1 MNEKDQ
7 EVISLYL
14 KGDSVKNIKEITKC
28 GDVYKILKRNN
39 IQTNRRLT
47 EELKNAVVEDYLSGV
62 TTREIKK
69 KYKTHELY
77 SILKQRGI
85 EYKQDNLKQKEKYNQ
100 VIELYLNGEP
110 LKVIEEITG
119 CKNIDIVL
127 KKFNVSRNR
136 DPKEYKKN
144 YNEKLCKRNKKII
157 KDYLSKKYSTTDLE
171 RKYNMTKENVYRILK
186 SYGIERICNKNHH
199 WVINEKVK
207 QTPNIKC
214 KFYILKDYYGH
225 TKIGITT
232 KNEVRRRYRKNINV
246 FYEIDNT
253 LEYCY
258 YLEVKMKMIL
268 KFYKPQKINK
278 TIDGWSE
285 CYNLPPENVLEYV
298 KSTVRKTASV

>member
-1 MNEKDQ
+1 MEEKDQ

-14 KGDSVKNIKEITKC
+14 KGVSVKNIKKMTEC

-136 DPKEYKKN
+136 DPKEYKKD
-144 YNEKLCKRNKKII
+144 YFEELEKRNKKII
-157 KDYLSKKYSTTDLE
+157 DDYLSG
-171 RKYNMTKENVYRILK
+171 KYNTNDLMEKYDMTMQNIYKILK
-186 SYGIERICNKNHH
+186 SYGIESIHNKNHH

-214 KFYILKDYYGH
+214 KFYILEDYYGH

-232 KNEVRRRYRKNINV
+232 KNEVRKRYRKNINV

-258 YLEVKMKMIL
+258 YLEVKMKKIL
-268 KFYKPQKINK
+268 KSYIPKNIDK

-285 CYNLPPENVLEYV
+285 CYNLPSDAVLEYV
-298 KSTVRKTASV
+298 KSTVRETTTV

>member
-69 KYKTHELY
+69 KYKTYELY
-77 SILKQRGI
+77 SILKQKGI
-85 EYKQDNLKQKEKYNQ
+85 EYKQDNFKQNERYNQ
-100 VIELYLNGEP
+100 VIDLYLKGE
-110 LKVIEEITG
+110 KVENIEKITG
-119 CKNIDIVL
+119 CKFIYRIL
-127 KKFNVSRNR
+127 KKFNIERNR
-136 DPKEYKKN
+136 DPKKYIT
-144 YNEKLCKRNKKII
+144 NKKEERNQQLI
-157 KDYLSKKYSTTDLE
+157 KDYFSRKYTIEELSS
-171 RKYNMTKENVYRILK
+171 KYNMSHNNIYRIFKVYNIIADKNL
-186 SYGIERICNKNHH
+186 NHH
-199 WVINEKVK
+199 WVINQKVK

-214 KFYILKDYYGH
+214 KFYILEGYYGY

-232 KNEVRRRYRKNINV
+232 KDTVRKRYRKNINV
-246 FYEIDNT
+246 FYETDNT

-258 YLEVKMKMIL
+258 YLEVKMKKIL
-268 KFYKPQKINK
+268 KSYIPQEIDKK
-278 TIDGWSE
+278 IDGWSE
-285 CYNLPPENVLEYV
+285 CYDLSPQEIMTFIE
-298 KSTVRKTASV
+298 T